1 LSEEDSRR
9 KLVPL
14 EKAWAF
20 IRRDFL
26 IEISYKSAFLMNL
39 GGIFFSALT
48 FFFIAKLFGKAAA
61 PYLQEY
67 GGDYFPFVLIGIA
80 FSTFLGAGLGTTA
93 SAIRQEQMLG
103 TLEAMLITPTR
114 ASAIAIYLSLWSF
127 VYSSFNIL
135 IYLLMGKFVF
145 GLSFSVS
152 RPWLILV
159 ILLLSILTF
168 SSIGIIS
175 SSFILI
181 FKRGNPINWIIS
193 SSFELLGGIYYP
205 IAILPGPLRI
215 ISNFLPVTHSLKALR
230 GVLIGG
236 YSFHQVKTEI
246 FVLLAFS
253 VVLFPLAIAAFEYAL
268 KWAKKDGSLSQY

>member
-1 LSEEDSRR
+1 MPF
-9 KLVPL
+9 K
-14 EKAWAF
+14 KAGAF

-26 IEISYKSAFLMNL
+26 IELSYKSAFLMSL
-39 GGIFFSALT
+39 GGMFMSVLT

-80 FSTFLGAGLGTTA
+80 FSTFLGAGLGTTS
-93 SAIRQEQMLG
+93 SAIRQEQMMG

-114 ASAIAIYLSLWSF
+114 ASAIAVYLSLWNF
-127 VYSSFNIL
+127 IYSSFNVF
-135 IYLLMGKFVF
+135 IYLLIGKFVF

-159 ILLLSILTF
+159 ILLLSIVSF

-181 FKRGNPINWIIS
+181 FKRGNPLNWIIS

-236 YSFHQVKTEI
+236 YSFHQVKSEI
-246 FVLLAFS
+246 LVLLVFS

-268 KWAKKDGSLSQY
+268 KWAKKDGSLSRY

>member
-1 LSEEDSRR
+1 M
-9 KLVPL
+9 PF
-14 EKAWAF
+14 EKARAF

-26 IEISYKSAFLMNL
+26 IEASYKSAFLMSL
-39 GGIFFSALT
+39 GGI
-48 FFFIAKLFGKAAA
+48 FIAKLFGKAAA

-93 SAIRQEQMLG
+93 AAISQEQIMG
-103 TLEAMLITPTR
+103 TLEAILITPTR
-114 ASAIAIYLSLWSF
+114 ASAIAVYLSLWNF
-127 VYSSFNIL
+127 IYSSFNIL

-152 RPWLILV
+152 RPWLILI
-159 ILLLSILTF
+159 ILLLSILSF

-181 FKRGNPINWIIS
+181 FKRGNPVNWIIS

-205 IAILPGPLRI
+205 IAILPEPLRI
-215 ISNFLPVTHSLKALR
+215 ISQLLPVTHSLKALR
-230 GVLIGG
+230 AVLLGG
-236 YSFHQVKTEI
+236 CSFAQVKTEI
-246 FVLLAFS
+246 LILLGFS
-253 VVLFPLAIAAFEYAL
+253 VVLFPLAIVAFEYAL
-268 KWAKKDGSLSQY
+268 SWAKKDGSLGQY

>member
-1 LSEEDSRR
+1 MPF
-9 KLVPL
+9 K
-14 EKAWAF
+14 KAGAF

-26 IEISYKSAFLMNL
+26 IELSYKSAFLMSL
-39 GGIFFSALT
+39 CGMFMSVLT

-80 FSTFLGAGLGTTA
+80 FSSFLGAGLGTTS

-114 ASAIAIYLSLWSF
+114 ASAIAVYLSLWNF
-127 VYSSFNIL
+127 IYSSFNVL

-145 GLSFSVS
+145 GLAFSIS
-152 RPWLILV
+152 RPWLILA
-159 ILLLSILTF
+159 ILLLSIVSF

-181 FKRGNPINWIIS
+181 FKRGDSLNWIIS
-193 SSFELLGGIYYP
+193 SAFELLGGIYYP
-205 IAILPGPLRI
+205 IAILPGPLQTV
-215 ISNFLPVTHSLKALR
+215 SQLLPITHALKALR
-230 GVLIGG
+230 SVLLGG
-236 YSFHQVKTEI
+236 QTFAQVRTEI
-246 FVLLAFS
+246 MILLGFS
-253 VVLFPLAIAAFEYAL
+253 VVLFPLAIVAFEYAL
-268 KWAKKDGSLSQY
+268 KWAKKDGSLGRY